1 MFKSRETYAAH
12 DSPSPITMAQQQ
24 LSNSF
29 HGAIF
34 EDLGMDIYK
43 KEIPPPPPCP
53 GCERMCCICE
63 MNTSSSLTLNSEDSL
78 SQREDSPPSRYFSA
92 SEEEVEEE
100 GRKRAQKNYDVDV
113 DQICWEEWR
122 EKYDGGKDAE
132 QARDRQMRAQRS
144 ANRGDV
150 ASEVYAKDPCW
161 SSPIQSPIGEGGVR
175 VTTTRP
181 IMLHPRSLFDSDLKV
196 FFLRSLRDVK
206 VCAGTE
212 TLLSTDI
219 EFHPFMTEQG
229 VQAATLWTASVSPIP
244 QSSPYFTETLSF
256 CAVKGGTVDLCLHT
270 TKPLVVSAINGSNH
284 HDAHIW
290 AGTVI
295 GVLELCIHRY

>member
-1 MFKSRETYAAH
+1 
-12 DSPSPITMAQQQ
+12 MAQQQ

-29 HGAIF
+29 HGAFF
-34 EDLGMDIYK
+34 EDLGMDIFK
-43 KEIPPPPPCP
+43 KEISPPPPPCP
-53 GCERMCCICE
+53 GCERMYCICE

-92 SEEEVEEE
+92 SEEEVEEK
-100 GRKRAQKNYDVDV
+100 GRKRPQKNYEVDV

-122 EKYDGGKDAE
+122 EKYDGVKDAE

-144 ANRGDV
+144 ANGGDLT
-150 ASEVYAKDPCW
+150 SEPYTKSPCW
-161 SSPIQSPIGEGGVR
+161 STPTQSPIGEGRVR
-175 VTTTRP
+175 LSPTRP

-206 VCAGTE
+206 VSARSDS
-212 TLLSTDI
+212 LVSTDI

-229 VQAATLWTASVSPIP
+229 VQPTTLWTASVSPIP

-270 TKPLVVSAINGSNH
+270 TKPLVVSVINGSNH
-284 HDAHIW
+284 NDAHIC
-290 AGTVI
+290 AGSVI